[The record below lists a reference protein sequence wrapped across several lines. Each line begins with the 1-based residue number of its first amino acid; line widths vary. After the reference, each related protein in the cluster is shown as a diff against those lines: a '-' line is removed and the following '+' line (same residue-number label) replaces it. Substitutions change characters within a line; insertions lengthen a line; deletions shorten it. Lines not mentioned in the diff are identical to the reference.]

1 MEAQPERRSA
11 AHGFNARPLVLCAA
25 GVSFGIFLAYHL
37 QGTPALL
44 AACLFLCCGVCAF
57 FCRRAM
63 AAVLLV
69 CVCAGA
75 LRMLAALPAPLP
87 EGACTLSGCVVDTP
101 TAKGDFSYV
110 LLYGVTCDGVPVSG
124 RILVRFP
131 AGKVRKLKC
140 GDVISA
146 GATLRVPRSEG
157 GSFDARAYYLSTGV
171 VALAYAH
178 SAPTVHAHRIDLRYR
193 LAALRTRMLS
203 TLDAAFG
210 TQAPLA
216 RALLLNDK
224 ALLPKEMYAAFRDAG
239 AAHILA
245 LSGLHVSIFVGF
257 LAAVLPKRHGLL
269 RFFFIGA
276 FLFGYCVLAGFPP
289 SLVRVAVMSLCALGA
304 PLLRRRYDM
313 ASALA
318 LALLIL
324 LFAAPACLF
333 SAGLQLSF
341 CATAGISMLLP
352 PLRRLLRR
360 LPSALAASASVSLAG
375 TLGTLPLSLY
385 YFERLPLYAL
395 PANLLLVPLVS
406 LALPLTLLA
415 AVFLAAFPEAAFLA
429 APARVVL
436 GALAWA
442 SEAFASL
449 PFAALN
455 VAAPPAAACLLLYGA
470 MLSLS
475 QYHLRPLRAKLLCA
489 ALCLSGACVFL
500 AAKAF

>member
-1 MEAQPERRSA
+1 
-11 AHGFNARPLVLCAA
+11 
-25 GVSFGIFLAYHL
+25 
-37 QGTPALL
+37 
-44 AACLFLCCGVCAF
+44 
-57 FCRRAM
+57 
-63 AAVLLV
+63 
-69 CVCAGA
+69 
-75 LRMLAALPAPLP
+75 
-87 EGACTLSGCVVDTP
+87 
-101 TAKGDFSYV
+101 
-110 LLYGVTCDGVPVSG
+110 
-124 RILVRFP
+124 
-131 AGKVRKLKC
+131 
-140 GDVISA
+140 
-146 GATLRVPRSEG
+146 
-157 GSFDARAYYLSTGV
+157 
-171 VALAYAH
+171 
-178 SAPTVHAHRIDLRYR
+178 
-193 LAALRTRMLS
+193 
-203 TLDAAFG
+203 
-210 TQAPLA
+210 
-216 RALLLNDK
+216 
-224 ALLPKEMYAAFRDAG
+224 
-239 AAHILA
+239 
-245 LSGLHVSIFVGF
+245 
-257 LAAVLPKRHGLL
+257 
-269 RFFFIGA
+269 
-276 FLFGYCVLAGFPP
+276 
-289 SLVRVAVMSLCALGA
+289 
-304 PLLRRRYDM
+304 M

-324 LFAAPACLF
+324 LFAAPARLF

-341 CATAGISMLLP
+341 CATAGIAMLLP

-360 LPSALAASASVSLAG
+360 LPSALAASVSVSLAG

-436 GALAWA
+436 GALAWV